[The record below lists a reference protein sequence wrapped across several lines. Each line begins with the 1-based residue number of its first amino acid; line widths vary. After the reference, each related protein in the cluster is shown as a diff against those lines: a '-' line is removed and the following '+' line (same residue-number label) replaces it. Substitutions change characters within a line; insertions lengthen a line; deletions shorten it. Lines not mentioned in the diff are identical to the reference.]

1 MDHSLDVS
9 IKQLSSAFYKATRG
23 AGEKAVH
30 GTNLFKLQVEFA
42 YLVDSI
48 KRGPAYIAP
57 KLISVC
63 NEFINVE
70 VPRSIAAAQ
79 VK

>member
-1 MDHSLDVS
+1 MDNSIDQS

-23 AGEKAVH
+23 SGEKAVR
-30 GTNLFKLQVEFA
+30 GTNLFRLQNEFS
-42 YLVDSI
+42 YLVDGI

-57 KLISVC
+57 KLISAA

-70 VPRSIAAAQ
+70 VPRVLSA
-79 VK
+79 K

>member
-1 MDHSLDVS
+1 MDNSIDTS

-23 AGEKAVH
+23 AGEKAVQ
-30 GTNLFKLQVEFA
+30 GTNLFKLQVEFS
-42 YLVDSI
+42 YMVDAI

-57 KLISVC
+57 KLISLC

-70 VPRSIAAAQ
+70 VPRVLSS
-79 VK
+79 K

>member
-1 MDHSLDVS
+1 MDNSIDTS

-23 AGEKAVH
+23 ANEKAVRD
-30 GTNLFKLQVEFA
+30 TTLFRLQVDFC
-42 YLVDSI
+42 YMIDSI

-70 VPRSIAAAQ
+70 VPRALSS
-79 VK
+79 K